1 MISRRNVLVRTA
13 SASLAAMLVLAM
25 PTLALAGSYEDF
37 FVAIQRDEGREIE
50 SLLRRGFDPNTLN
63 PKGAPGLTVALQLG
77 SLNAAAALVNSTRT
91 NVNLRN
97 PEKET
102 ALMLAALRGHVKIVQ
117 ALIARD
123 ADINHPGWTPLHY
136 AASGTTDQQTEI
148 IGLLLEAHAY
158 IDADSPNGTTPLM
171 MAARYGT
178 EASVDLLLSEGAAT
192 NPRNQLGLNAI
203 DFALK
208 AERKTLAEKIAN
220 SIRRAQ
226 PQRGKW

>member
-1 MISRRNVLVRTA
+1 MISRRNALARIAVAFLT
-13 SASLAAMLVLAM
+13 SAAAVAV
-25 PTLALAGSYEDF
+25 PGAAIAGSYEDF
-37 FVAIQRDEGREIE
+37 FAAIQRDEGREIE
-50 SLLRRGFDPNTLN
+50 KLLQRGFDPNTLN
-63 PKGAPGLTVALQLG
+63 PKGAPGLTLALQLG
-77 SLNAAAALVNSTRT
+77 SLNAAAALINSART

-97 PEKET
+97 LDQET
-102 ALMLAALRGHVKIVQ
+102 PLMLAALRGHARIVQ

-136 AASGTTDQQTEI
+136 AASGTTEFQAEI
-148 IGLLLEAHAY
+148 IRILLEVHAY
-158 IDADSPNGTTPLM
+158 IDATSPNGTTPLM

-178 EASVDLLLSEGAAT
+178 EAAVEVLLHEGAAT
-192 NPRNQLGLNAI
+192 NLRNQLGLNAI

-208 AERKTLAEKIAN
+208 AERKTLAEKMAN

>member
-1 MISRRNVLVRTA
+1 MISRRTA
-13 SASLAAMLVLAM
+13 LARVALASLAAMAILAVPRM
-25 PTLALAGSYEDF
+25 ALAGSYEDF

-50 SLLRRGFDPNTLN
+50 GLLKRGFDPNTLN
-63 PKGAPGLTVALQLG
+63 GKGVPGLILALQLG
-77 SLNAAAALVNSTRT
+77 SLNAAAALINSTRT
-91 NVNLRN
+91 DVNLRN
-97 PEKET
+97 ADKET
-102 ALMLAALRGHVKIVQ
+102 ALMMAALRGHVKIVQ

-136 AASGTTDQQTEI
+136 AASGTTERQVDI

-158 IDADSPNGTTPLM
+158 IDATSPNGTTPLM

-178 EASVDLLLSEGAAT
+178 EPSVDLLLKEGAAT
-192 NPRNQLGLNAI
+192 NLRNEQGLSAI
-203 DFALK
+203 EFAMK
-208 AERKTLAEKIAN
+208 AERKSLAEKIAN